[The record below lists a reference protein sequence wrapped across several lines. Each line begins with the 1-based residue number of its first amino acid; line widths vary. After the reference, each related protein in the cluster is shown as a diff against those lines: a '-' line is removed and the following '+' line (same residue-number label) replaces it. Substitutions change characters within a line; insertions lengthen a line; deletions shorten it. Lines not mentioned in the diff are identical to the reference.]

1 MHGNE
6 GGLPTLSIVMD
17 ASVGG
22 GRGAI
27 RVEHALAALRAQV
40 YPRDLMQ
47 IIAVGYGDL
56 GPVAS
61 ILDEF
66 AVDERVVVPADTGY
80 YEAKRLG
87 VERAVGEIVAFV
99 DADNLVQPD
108 WARQITRPFLE
119 HPDVLIVLGR
129 HTFREARL
137 SRLWGILWWD
147 RSFENE
153 GPIDKLSAANNVAF
167 RRAALPAMWF
177 PDLGRLRGA
186 WERAMTDAALLRGTI
201 WFAPA
206 AWAVHDFSPS
216 LRGNLHLAYARGF
229 NQLSSRRRYPRGIQK
244 RFGPIRWLLPG
255 LAFPALLAKDVRRLF
270 GRFSGA
276 GYTAVKVPP
285 LLAVIVMLDVVS
297 LAGMVRALSRRGGV
311 EPP

>member
-1 MHGNE
+1 MDRNARV
-6 GGLPTLSIVMD
+6 PSISIVMD
-17 ASVGG
+17 TSVGNALN
-22 GRGAI
+22 AI
-27 RVEHALAALRAQV
+27 RVEHALAALRAQD
-40 YPRDLMQ
+40 YPQDHMQ

-56 GPVAS
+56 GPITPV
-61 ILDEF
+61 LDEF

-87 VERAVGEIVAFV
+87 VERARGEIVAFV
-99 DADNLVQPD
+99 DSDNLVQPG
-108 WARQITRPFLE
+108 WARQIGRPFVE
-119 HPDVLIVLGR
+119 HPEVLVVIGR

-153 GPIDKLSAANNVAF
+153 GPIDKVSAANNVAF
-167 RRAALPAMWF
+167 RRDALMAMWY
-177 PDLGRLRGA
+177 PDLGRMRGA
-186 WERAMTDAALLRGTI
+186 WERAMTDAALRRGTI

-206 AWAVHDFSPS
+206 AWAIHDFPPS

-244 RFGPIRWLLPG
+244 RFGPIRWLLPF
-255 LAFPALLAKDVRRLF
+255 LAFPVLLAKDFQRLF
-270 GRFSGA
+270 GRFSRA
-276 GYTAVKVPP
+276 GYTAGNVPA
-285 LLAVIVMLDVVS
+285 LMAAIVALDVVA
-297 LAGMVRALSRRGGV
+297 LAGMVRALRRSGEV